1 MEHLQ
6 PGSYTLQKEKKEYLW
21 YLRHLTGALDIE
33 VEYNDIKPKPNV
45 LCLNGNPGKCLK
57 NPHQVPPTN
66 SPTSRFVININFVP
80 ADCSTMKRY
89 KTNVV
94 VDQRPRGLNALL
106 ALGEKLHHL
115 ALVAFPK
122 LPPTAPPPP
131 TSTTL
136 TWLFLPLLSPKAK
149 LCPSNIHPTPYSDGL
164 FRHLRVPLYVTKAW
178 QGRSHRFSIYLK
190 PSMTQTVSQ

>member
-1 MEHLQ
+1 MSL
-6 PGSYTLQKEKKEYLW
+6 TLESVSKIHIRSHPQTHPQVAL
-21 YLRHLTGALDIE
+21 LLTLT
-33 VEYNDIKPKPNV
+33 
-45 LCLNGNPGKCLK
+45 L
-57 NPHQVPPTN
+57 
-66 SPTSRFVININFVP
+66 SPQ
-80 ADCSTMKRY
+80 TMKRY

-122 LPPTAPPPP
+122 LPPTAPLPP

-164 FRHLRVPLYVTKAW
+164 FRHLRVPLYVTKPW
-178 QGRSHRFSIYLK
+178 QGRSHRFSISWK
-190 PSMTQTVSQ
+190 PSMTHTVSQ

>member
-1 MEHLQ
+1 MMEQEHLQ
-6 PGSYTLQKEKKEYLW
+6 PGSYTLQKENEYLW
-21 YLRHLTGALDIE
+21 YLRHLTGPLDIE

-57 NPHQVPPTN
+57 KPHQVPRTN
-66 SPTSRFVININFVP
+66 SPTSRIVIFNFVA

-131 TSTTL
+131 HQHNAHVVIPSTSQPQGQTL
-136 TWLFLPLLSPKAK
+136 P
-149 LCPSNIHPTPYSDGL
+149 
-164 FRHLRVPLYVTKAW
+164 
-178 QGRSHRFSIYLK
+178 
-190 PSMTQTVSQ
+190 